1 VAELWGYIGC
11 MSHRHLNRQFFVYR
25 TYVPKPPNSPL
36 EMEIVV
42 TMISNEKWNTLVR
55 VFFWIVAITSVSDIF
70 ADIRQGAHVLHMLQ
84 ETMMFLFALSLL
96 WILYQRTK
104 AQVKRNEQLQTELD
118 EARALSTK
126 ASKELIDA
134 KRIFGE
140 EITRQFSSWSL
151 TESEAEVALF
161 SLKGFSAKE
170 IANLRNTSEK
180 TVRNQLTSV
189 YSKSGTTSKL
199 SFVAWFME
207 GLT

>member
-1 VAELWGYIGC
+1 MITE
-11 MSHRHLNRQFFVYR
+11 
-25 TYVPKPPNSPL
+25 
-36 EMEIVV
+36 
-42 TMISNEKWNTLVR
+42 ISNEKWNTLVR
-55 VFFWIVAITSVSDIF
+55 VFFWIVAITSIADVF
-70 ADIRQGAHVLHMLQ
+70 ADIRLGAHVLHMMQ
-84 ETMMFLFALSLL
+84 EALMFLFALTLL
-96 WILYQRTK
+96 WILYKRTK
-104 AQVKRNEQLQTELD
+104 VQMQRNAQLLKELK
-118 EARALSTK
+118 EATARSSQ

-140 EITRQFSSWSL
+140 EITKQFSGWSL

-161 SLKGFSAKE
+161 CLKGLSAKE

>member
-1 VAELWGYIGC
+1 MI
-11 MSHRHLNRQFFVYR
+11 S
-25 TYVPKPPNSPL
+25 
-36 EMEIVV
+36 I
-42 TMISNEKWNTLVR
+42 ISNEKWNYLVR
-55 VFFWIVAITSVSDIF
+55 VFFWVVAITSISDVY
-70 ADIRQGAHVLHMLQ
+70 ADIRQGAHVLHMIQ
-84 ETMMFLFALSLL
+84 EFLMFLFAITLL

-104 AQVKRNEQLQTELD
+104 IQMKHNAQLLKELNEAM
-118 EARALSTK
+118 ARSTQ

-134 KRIFGE
+134 RRIFGE
-140 EITRQFSSWSL
+140 EITKQFSDWAL

-161 SLKGFSAKE
+161 SLKGLSAKE

>member
-1 VAELWGYIGC
+1 
-11 MSHRHLNRQFFVYR
+11 
-25 TYVPKPPNSPL
+25 
-36 EMEIVV
+36 MEIVV

-70 ADIRQGAHVLHMLQ
+70 ADIRQGAHVLHILQ

-134 KRIFGE
+134 KRVFGE
-140 EITRQFSSWSL
+140 EITRQFSSWSF

-170 IANLRNTSEK
+170 IAKLRNTSEK

>member
-1 VAELWGYIGC
+1 MI
-11 MSHRHLNRQFFVYR
+11 
-25 TYVPKPPNSPL
+25 T
-36 EMEIVV
+36 I
-42 TMISNEKWNTLVR
+42 ISNTKWNTLVR
-55 VFFWIVAITSVSDIF
+55 VFFWVVAITSINDF
-70 ADIRQGAHVLHMLQ
+70 FLDIRQGAPLLHMLQ
-84 ETMMFLFALSLL
+84 EFFMFVFALSLL
-96 WILYQRTK
+96 WILHQRTK
-104 AQVKRNEQLQTELD
+104 AQMKHNAQLLAELNETR
-118 EARALSTK
+118 ARSNQ

-140 EITRQFSSWSL
+140 EIKKQFTNWSL

-161 SLKGFSAKE
+161 SLKGLNAKE